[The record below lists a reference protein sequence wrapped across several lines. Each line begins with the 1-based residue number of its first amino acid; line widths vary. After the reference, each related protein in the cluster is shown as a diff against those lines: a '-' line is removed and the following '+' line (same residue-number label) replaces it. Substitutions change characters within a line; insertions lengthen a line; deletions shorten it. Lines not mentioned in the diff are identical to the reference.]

1 MIYRL
6 KKNNHEKDYLEG
18 FTAPQSI
25 VNARMAQV
33 HDSHAPPRDQ
43 SDGDIFR
50 LVEYYKDF
58 GRDALAVPIEVRK
71 SQSLKPIMEYHSL
84 QAKKNGRSM
93 IRLTIPNQKY
103 RQIGSMLTKT
113 GQIGQNQVQMELTA
127 VPPKHN
133 RYQAIVKLHQA
144 TKSIVSISEKRFSLH

>member
-1 MIYRL
+1 M
-6 KKNNHEKDYLEG
+6 EG

-58 GRDALAVPIEVRK
+58 GRDILVIPIKVRK
-71 SQSLKPIMEYHSL
+71 SQSLESTMEYHSL
-84 QAKKNGRSM
+84 QAK
-93 IRLTIPNQKY
+93 TVAQ
-103 RQIGSMLTKT
+103 
-113 GQIGQNQVQMELTA
+113 
-127 VPPKHN
+127 
-133 RYQAIVKLHQA
+133 
-144 TKSIVSISEKRFSLH
+144 

>member
-1 MIYRL
+1 
-6 KKNNHEKDYLEG
+6 
-18 FTAPQSI
+18 
-25 VNARMAQV
+25 
-33 HDSHAPPRDQ
+33 
-43 SDGDIFR
+43 
-50 LVEYYKDF
+50 
-58 GRDALAVPIEVRK
+58 
-71 SQSLKPIMEYHSL
+71 
-84 QAKKNGRSM
+84 M

-144 TKSIVSISEKRFSLH
+144 TKSIVSISEKNDSAYTEQSQSIKLIIRSKSGSHGH